1 MNSIGER
8 LKAARTARGLTQE
21 RLAAGIATK
30 GFISQVE
37 RNQTTPSL
45 PRLRLLAD
53 RLGLP
58 LAYFV
63 EGPAP
68 ADSSYLMKAAELAIK
83 AGEPRRA
90 VTLLDEV
97 VEDELAADERADA
110 RRLRGMALLAA
121 GRSSSGLR
129 ALQEAA
135 AMAPADDAMLSAAI
149 YAEIGAAFG
158 EQELFNVS
166 VEASLRSLWWLDRVR
181 HPDLDVKAR
190 VLTNLAN
197 AWYRLGKTDQAVN
210 YFEQALAAATDG
222 ENLLRIANAHMAL
235 GITARAT
242 GQLQAAMRH
251 SDQALAIHERLGHE
265 VIANRILNNLGDVY
279 YAQGNV
285 KEARRLQTQCLE
297 RGRQTKELVAVA
309 AAAAELARYALAEG
323 RFKEAFAMAREAC
336 EAAERSGNH
345 VFHARALA
353 LEGAAASR
361 QGRHAAADRVFRRA
375 FDILRARGAVA
386 EMAET
391 CARYSD
397 VLRERRDDAGALT
410 FMRMAYAREFDGL
423 TSSLRAVRR
432 RD

>member
-8 LKAARTARGLTQE
+8 LKAARSARGLTQE

-37 RNQTTPSL
+37 RNQTNPSL

-58 LAYFV
+58 LTYFV
-63 EGPAP
+63 EGAAP
-68 ADSSYLMKAAELAIK
+68 ANSGYVMKAAELAIK

-90 VTLLDEV
+90 PSQLDAV
-97 VEDELAADERADA
+97 GEDELAAAERADA

-129 ALQEAA
+129 GLQEAA
-135 AMAPADDAMLSAAI
+135 AMAPADDPMLNAEI

-158 EQELFNVS
+158 EQELFNPS

-190 VLTNLAN
+190 VLTNIAN
-197 AWYRLGKTDQAVN
+197 AWYRLGKIDQAVN

-222 ENLLRIANAHMAL
+222 ENLLRLANAHMAL

-242 GQLQAAMRH
+242 GQLPAAMRH
-251 SDQALAIHERLGHE
+251 SDQALAIHHRLGHE
-265 VIANRILNNLGDVY
+265 QIANRILNNLGDVY

-309 AAAAELARYALAEG
+309 AAAAELARYALADGQFE
-323 RFKEAFAMAREAC
+323 EAFAMAREAC

-361 QGRHAAADRVFRRA
+361 QGRHAAADRAFRRA
-375 FDILRARGAVA
+375 FDILRGRGAVA

-397 VLRERRDDAGALT
+397 VLRERRNDAGALS
-410 FMRMAYAREFDGL
+410 FMRMAYAREFVGL

>member
-37 RNQTTPSL
+37 RNQTNPSL

-63 EGPAP
+63 QGPAQ
-68 ADSSYLMKAAELAIK
+68 ADSNYVMKAAELAIR

-90 VTLLDEV
+90 LALLDEI
-97 VEDELAADERADA
+97 VEDELAADERANG

-121 GRSSSGLR
+121 GRSSNGLR
-129 ALQEAA
+129 ILQEAA
-135 AMAPADDAMLSAAI
+135 AMAPADDAVLSAAI
-149 YAEIGAAFG
+149 YAEIGAALG
-158 EQELFNVS
+158 EQELFNAS
-166 VEASLRSLWWLDRVR
+166 VEASLRSLQWLDRAR

-190 VLTNLAN
+190 VLTNIAN

-210 YFEQALAAATDG
+210 YFEQALVAATDG
-222 ENLLRIANAHMAL
+222 ENLLRMANAHMAL

-242 GQLQAAMRH
+242 GQLQAAIRH
-251 SDQALAIHERLGHE
+251 SDRALAIHHRLGHE
-265 VIANRILNNLGDVY
+265 QIANRILNNLGDVY

-297 RGRQTKELVAVA
+297 RGRQTKEHVAVA
-309 AAAAELARYALAEG
+309 AAAAELARYALTDGQLE
-323 RFKEAFAMAREAC
+323 EALAMAREAGR
-336 EAAERSGNH
+336 AAERAGNH

-353 LEGAAASR
+353 LEGMVAAKKGR
-361 QGRHAAADRVFRRA
+361 QAAADRVFRRA

-397 VLRERRDDAGALT
+397 VLRERRDAGGALT

-423 TSSLRAVRR
+423 TSNLRTVRR
-432 RD
+432 H

>member
-1 MNSIGER
+1 
-8 LKAARTARGLTQE
+8 
-21 RLAAGIATK
+21 
-30 GFISQVE
+30 
-37 RNQTTPSL
+37 
-45 PRLRLLAD
+45 
-53 RLGLP
+53 
-58 LAYFV
+58 
-63 EGPAP
+63 
-68 ADSSYLMKAAELAIK
+68 
-83 AGEPRRA
+83 
-90 VTLLDEV
+90 
-97 VEDELAADERADA
+97 
-110 RRLRGMALLAA
+110 
-121 GRSSSGLR
+121 
-129 ALQEAA
+129 
-135 AMAPADDAMLSAAI
+135 
-149 YAEIGAAFG
+149 
-158 EQELFNVS
+158 
-166 VEASLRSLWWLDRVR
+166 
-181 HPDLDVKAR
+181 
-190 VLTNLAN
+190 
-197 AWYRLGKTDQAVN
+197 
-210 YFEQALAAATDG
+210 
-222 ENLLRIANAHMAL
+222 
-235 GITARAT
+235 
-242 GQLQAAMRH
+242 
-251 SDQALAIHERLGHE
+251 
-265 VIANRILNNLGDVY
+265 
-279 YAQGNV
+279 
-285 KEARRLQTQCLE
+285 LQTQCLE